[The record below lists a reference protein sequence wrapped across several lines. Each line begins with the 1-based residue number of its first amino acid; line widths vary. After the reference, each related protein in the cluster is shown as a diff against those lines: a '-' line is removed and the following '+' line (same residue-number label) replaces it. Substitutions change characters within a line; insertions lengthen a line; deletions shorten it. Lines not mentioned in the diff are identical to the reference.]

1 MNVKL
6 QQLRKLAGLTQLE
19 MADKLG
25 EKIRTYGAWERGESM
40 MSLEQ
45 AYNCAVILGCS
56 IDDIAGSEH
65 EEPEQKD
72 SILQDIEDA
81 YNSMNGSGRTA
92 LHMVAQSLSRDPA
105 NSKKDIGIPSKA
117 SAG

>member
-56 IDDIAGSEH
+56 IDEIAGVELTK
-65 EEPEQKD
+65 PEQKD

-92 LHMVAQSLSRDPA
+92 LHMVAQSLSRDPS
-105 NSKKDIGIPSKA
+105 NNKKDIGALPQA
-117 SAG
+117 STG